1 MKKFFI
7 LLFISITGI
16 LVYSYWPEKELR
28 HPAGI
33 LAPDDP
39 VQVAVPDPISW
50 KKDEY
55 TITALAEFKIK
66 AFVLSTNSFSMSKA
80 AELSP
85 MDLALGWGPMSNQAI
100 IDGLDIS
107 QSNRWYHWKAKVL
120 VIPAKEINTHS
131 ANMHIIPAN
140 EDVEE
145 KLVGLY
151 KGCII
156 EMRGYLVSVKGEDGW
171 HWESSLRRDDTGG
184 GACELVWA
192 EELKVINE

>member
-7 LLFISITGI
+7 FILIVVTGI

-39 VQVAVPDPISW
+39 VQTAVRNPVDW
-50 KKDEY
+50 QKDDF
-55 TITALAEFKIK
+55 TITPLAEFRIK
-66 AFVLSTNSFSMSKA
+66 AFVLSTNSFSLGKES
-80 AELSP
+80 ELSP
-85 MDLALGWGPMSNQAI
+85 VDLALGWGQMSNQAI
-100 IDGLDIS
+100 IDGLEIS
-107 QSNRWYHWKAKVL
+107 QNNRWYKWKAELL
-120 VIPAKEINTHS
+120 VIPASEINTHS

-140 EDVEE
+140 DEIEE
-145 KLVGLY
+145 TLDKLY

-156 EMRGYLVSVKGEDGW
+156 EMNGYLVSVKGNDGW
-171 HWESSLRRDDTGG
+171 HWQSSLRRDDTGG

-192 EELKVINE
+192 DELRIINE